1 MLTRSR
7 RACLAAAGAAAVA
20 GLYWCLWRLSW
31 TVAATSDGA
40 ANALQA
46 HDMLRGNWLL
56 HGWTVSDVSFYTT
69 ELPEYVIAELIHGL
83 GIGTIHIAA
92 AATYTMLVVLAGL
105 VAAGRSRGRD
115 ALASGA
121 TAVVIMLAPQLGY
134 GAFVLLLS
142 PDHTGTQVP
151 LLAGWLLLDR
161 APRRWYV
168 PAALGVLLAWVQVGD
183 RVALVTAVVPLIAVC
198 CWRALRY
205 RRPLTWEMALA
216 GAAVA
221 SVVVAEAADKLIT
234 AAGGLQVSPLRFV
247 PSSLLWT
254 HLRLTGEGILELF
267 GAYFA
272 GVSGW
277 PQIFFAVTHLAGLAL
292 AAAGF
297 ALAAWRLIRCR
308 PDADLV
314 SGVLAVALAGNLL
327 SYAITIDPGTSLGTG
342 YAAREIAAVLP
353 LGAVLAGRELWR
365 LAPAIRERPAAGPV
379 ASGAAGRAHG
389 SGTRARGRSGGK
401 WVLIGT
407 LLGCYAAALG
417 YGAAQPAVPGQYS
430 TLARWLVAHRLTYG
444 LGAVES
450 NVATVDSGGH
460 VRIACVITR
469 GGRVVP
475 LHYQSE
481 ASWYDPENHDGTF
494 LVLSAPGAEAG
505 DPAQA
510 LPYAA
515 ATATFGTPARVYRF
529 SRFTVLTWKHNILAS
544 LRPAV

>member
-1 MLTRSR
+1 MITRPR
-7 RACLAAAGAAAVA
+7 RVFLGAAGAAVAA
-20 GLYWCLWRLSW
+20 GLYWCFWRLSW

-46 HDMLRGNWLL
+46 HDMLHGNWLL
-56 HGWTVSDVSFYTT
+56 HGWKVSDVSFYTT
-69 ELPEYVIAELIHGL
+69 ELPEYVVVELVHGL
-83 GIGTIHIAA
+83 GVGTIHIAA
-92 AATYTMLVVLAGL
+92 AATYTMLVVLAGF
-105 VAAGRSRGRD
+105 VAAGRSRGGE
-115 ALASGA
+115 ALERGA

-151 LLAGWLLLDR
+151 LLAGWLLLDL

-168 PAALGVLLAWVQVGD
+168 PVALGVLLAWVQVGD
-183 RVALVTAVVPLIAVC
+183 RVALLTAVVPLITVC
-198 CWRALRY
+198 CWRAIRY
-205 RRPLTWEMALA
+205 RRMLTWEMALS
-216 GAAVA
+216 GAAAA
-221 SVVVAEAADKLIT
+221 SVVVAEAADRLIT

-247 PSSLLWT
+247 PSSLLWD

-267 GAYFA
+267 GANFA

-277 PQIFFAVTHLAGLAL
+277 PEMFFAVIHLAGLTL

-327 SYAITIDPGTSLGTG
+327 SYAVTVDPGTSIGTG

-365 LAPAIRERPAAGPV
+365 RAPARRKHRAAGLAVSGNTGPAH
-379 ASGAAGRAHG
+379 ASGMRAG
-389 SGTRARGRSGGK
+389 GRSGGE
-401 WVLIGT
+401 WVLIVT

-417 YGAAQPAVPGQYS
+417 YGAAQPAAPGQYS
-430 TLARWLVAHRLTYG
+430 TLSRWLVAHRLAYG
-444 LGAVES
+444 LGGAAS
-450 NVATVDSGGH
+450 NIATIDSGQR
-460 VRIACVITR
+460 VRLAPIIVR
-469 GGRVVP
+469 GGRVTA

-481 ASWYDPENHDGTF
+481 LSWYDPKYHDGTF
-494 LVLSAPGAEAG
+494 LVLNAPGAEAG
-505 DPAQA
+505 DSTQTF
-510 LPYAA
+510 PYAA
-515 ATATFGTPARVYRF
+515 VTATFGKPARTYQF
-529 SRFTVLTWKHNILAS
+529 AGFTVLTWKHNILAS
-544 LRPAV
+544 LSR